1 MNPNI
6 FDRSHVAS
14 IFIPATRGNRVNT
27 STSILIHIFSFLPGD
42 KLPPC
47 CSSVPLTAFV
57 LRTFTCQHQH
67 LMKRH
72 EIVIC
77 WFHTGQL
84 NTAPLPLQTVSHAH
98 SSLPLARIICTWE
111 PICACTHSHCE
122 GMSLTSESMSLNACH
137 SKIKQQPPIKW
148 LFISSRI
155 CLKWSLSSCWIS
167 EAFFCICSPKMLL
180 YSALWTAP
188 SSKRALQTSNLKEAD
203 FHLLKLPECY
213 VFNGRAT

>member
-1 MNPNI
+1 MASYQLPYQDISKGRYVWLSELNYPQLDWLDTYTYMRVFNSFMVQSRYFWGSLLMNPNI

-27 STSILIHIFSFLPGD
+27 SISILIHVFSFLPGD
-42 KLPPC
+42 KLPPR

-84 NTAPLPLQTVSHAH
+84 NTASLPLQTVSHAH

-111 PICACTHSHCE
+111 PICACTCSHCG
-122 GMSLTSESMSLNACH
+122 GMSV
-137 SKIKQQPPIKW
+137 
-148 LFISSRI
+148 
-155 CLKWSLSSCWIS
+155 
-167 EAFFCICSPKMLL
+167 
-180 YSALWTAP
+180 
-188 SSKRALQTSNLKEAD
+188 AD
-203 FHLLKLPECY
+203 LREHVP
-213 VFNGRAT
+213 